1 MLVPASMPYR
11 IQLFASAKPG
21 CLPINALDVDI
32 IDALAEILVD
42 ALLRSR
48 ERNEYVVAD
57 AAMRRSE
64 VNGRSDSRWSR
75 ESAATVGG

>member
-21 CLPINALDVDI
+21 RLPISALDVDI

-48 ERNEYVVAD
+48 ERNDYVVAD

-64 VNGRSDSRWSR
+64 VTGRSDSRWSR
-75 ESAATVGG
+75 DSAATVGG